1 LIREINRSYY
11 CSESYEYPAAFVK
24 VDDVTYLIH
33 CPLKYNRIDFE
44 NVATGELI
52 TDVQGREPSD
62 AFHSRFEISPGNTYL
77 MSKGWYWHPRDFV
90 EVFNIKDCLRN
101 PLLLDQSVLS
111 PDTGVEINTASFINE
126 SQVLIGSSDEPYGE
140 ERMDNPL
147 KHIGI
152 WDLIKDE
159 IVSNVKVAGEFGN
172 LFAINARYA
181 WDMFKYPKIIDITT
195 GEIVDKDESVFSGKQ
210 TSSMIGKDTPQIA
223 YNKATKEIAVAY
235 NNMIEILSTDIR

>member
-1 LIREINRSYY
+1 MKRKTIKANWLQTISWLDDKIVDWPSARKIYSLEGKVISSGGDTYDFFDGVVSSPDNQYAFAYKRLGTKGLLLKNGKLIREINRSYY

-111 PDTGVEINTASFINE
+111 PDTGVEINTASFIND
-126 SQVLIGSSDEPYGE
+126 SQVVIGSSDEP
-140 ERMDNPL
+140 
-147 KHIGI
+147 
-152 WDLIKDE
+152 
-159 IVSNVKVAGEFGN
+159 
-172 LFAINARYA
+172 
-181 WDMFKYPKIIDITT
+181 
-195 GEIVDKDESVFSGKQ
+195 
-210 TSSMIGKDTPQIA
+210 
-223 YNKATKEIAVAY
+223 
-235 NNMIEILSTDIR
+235 